1 MARGFE
7 SKDIEYQQ
15 AEAQRPRAN
24 IAELSAEE
32 READARRR
40 TLELSIARTESDLRA
55 ASSPL
60 HRRMLEQALAALRER
75 VGSGVGSDVER
86 NLGRGVGRNPE
97 RDSE

>member
-15 AEAQRPRAN
+15 AESQRPRAN
-24 IAELSAEE
+24 AVVRSAAE
-32 READARRR
+32 READVRRR
-40 TLELSIARTESDLRA
+40 TLELSIARTEADLRA
-55 ASSPL
+55 ATSPV

-75 VGSGVGSDVER
+75 VG
-86 NLGRGVGRNPE
+86 

>member
-1 MARGFE
+1 VLPTETVHEMARGFE

-24 IAELSAEE
+24 AGVRSAEE
-32 READARRR
+32 RDADARRR

-55 ASSPL
+55 ATSPV
-60 HRRMLEQALAALRER
+60 HRRMLEQALTALRER
-75 VGSGVGSDVER
+75 VG
-86 NLGRGVGRNPE
+86 